1 MATLASMGAF
11 ASRRQPMVLIKVNT
25 VGANARLA
33 AAGAALAPEA
43 VLKVIGL
50 RFMSFVDESFRTSG
64 RGKWAPL
71 RPSTIAGRREGSSS
85 PLQDTGKY
93 RMSFTGQA
101 GSGFDP
107 TGHPPITDGKTY
119 VQIGTES
126 PLKDWHERGTKPY
139 TIRARNK
146 HGMMAQ
152 NAKGGWVFFGKV
164 VHHPGLPA
172 RPVLP
177 TRDQA
182 ATMARDTVA
191 AMLDRVIA
199 NANAASASA
208 AAAAQSG
215 M

>member
-1 MATLASMGAF
+1 MAAL
-11 ASRRQPMVLIKVNT
+11 VIKVDVTAANRQLAT
-25 VGANARLA
+25 VGK
-33 AAGAALAPEA
+33 ALAPSTI
-43 VLKVIGL
+43 LKVIGL
-50 RFMSFVDESFRTSG
+50 RMVSFVDESFRTSG

-71 RPSTIAGRREGSSS
+71 RPSTIEGRREGSSM

-93 RMSFTGQA
+93 RMSFTGQS

-107 TGHPPITDGKTY
+107 EGHPPVTDGMTF

-139 TIRARNK
+139 TIRAKNNR
-146 HGMMAQ
+146 HGLLRK
-152 NAKGGWVFFGKV
+152 NPNGSWTFFGKE

-177 TRDQA
+177 TFA
-182 ATMARDTVA
+182 EATKFSQETVQ

-199 NANAASASA
+199 NANADNRL
-208 AAAAQSG
+208 SG
-215 M
+215 MG